1 MQWKCAV
8 FNPSASVIVNI
19 KHCLKEFQDI
29 MFAHGLDLDQH
40 WLHLLS
46 PCLSASQ
53 RTWLDEYQ
61 EKENVHT
68 WSQFKKAFTGHYG
81 VDSAEE
87 KATSTTELLR
97 ISMSA
102 AETVDQY
109 VGRFNNLRRL
119 AQIQNRY
126 ALTRCFLIGLQ
137 ADIHKKVIVSLAN
150 FCRIAN
156 AIHTSA
162 GSSMVNDST
171 SGRKKTSAFVS
182 GSAARGT
189 PCPMVSKKCCNFHKA
204 NNHSND
210 ECHAVKK
217 ASSCSSS
224 TRVDVSSSSATCQ
237 RNSRNL
243 PSGLGRPCHFCGA
256 GNWHR
261 SYPFE
266 PLASSL
272 SSLISS
278 GNDTSVSVGY
288 FATSTAGSSN
298 ASSGRKTDAAGPVVP
313 VPDSS
318 DDMDIDVA
326 KVLTVIEAA
335 QAYSNTSI
343 PMSSHCNLPGAI
355 ITLDTEPN
363 AFAYRRQPD
372 IAIANRKIM
381 EDQIQTWLDDCVI
394 EPAPSNT
401 CFNNPIFLV
410 GKKDINGLYTKK
422 RAVID
427 PRMLNQLVKNVDRM
441 PLPLISDLH
450 QCIGSATIFTTFD
463 IRACFH
469 HFLIQESERPKNS
482 FTHPFTGMQYQF
494 RHCPF
499 GLANTDLPYTA
510 V

>member
-1 MQWKCAV
+1 
-8 FNPSASVIVNI
+8 
-19 KHCLKEFQDI
+19 
-29 MFAHGLDLDQH
+29 
-40 WLHLLS
+40 
-46 PCLSASQ
+46 
-53 RTWLDEYQ
+53 
-61 EKENVHT
+61 
-68 WSQFKKAFTGHYG
+68 
-81 VDSAEE
+81 
-87 KATSTTELLR
+87 
-97 ISMSA
+97 MSA

-109 VGRFNNLRRL
+109 VERFNNLRRL

-189 PCPMVSKKCCNFHKA
+189 PCPRVSKKCCNLHKA

-256 GNWHR
+256 DNCHPN
-261 SYPFE
+261 YPFE

-288 FATSTAGSSN
+288 SATSTAGSSN

-326 KVLTVIEAA
+326 EVLTVAEAA
-335 QAYSNTSI
+335 QACKYITHHIFSKAPSNTNTLYVPIIIEHIKTWAMTDTDSSFSCASPSFYSALGLVPIHNPGSIKLGHDSSSTEPLLDSNTSI

-499 GLANTDLPYTA
+499 GLASTDLPYTA

>member
-1 MQWKCAV
+1 
-8 FNPSASVIVNI
+8 
-19 KHCLKEFQDI
+19 
-29 MFAHGLDLDQH
+29 
-40 WLHLLS
+40 
-46 PCLSASQ
+46 
-53 RTWLDEYQ
+53 
-61 EKENVHT
+61 
-68 WSQFKKAFTGHYG
+68 
-81 VDSAEE
+81 
-87 KATSTTELLR
+87 
-97 ISMSA
+97 MSA

-109 VGRFNNLRRL
+109 VERFNNLRRL

-189 PCPMVSKKCCNFHKA
+189 PCPRVSKKCCNLHKA

-256 GNWHR
+256 DNCHPN
-261 SYPFE
+261 YPFE

-288 FATSTAGSSN
+288 SATSTAGSSN

-335 QAYSNTSI
+335 QAFPIHNPGSIKLGHDSSSTSSELTGSDSNTSI

-499 GLANTDLPYTA
+499 GLASTDLPYTA